1 MRMYDLIEK
10 KKRGH
15 ALDKAEICWMIQ
27 SYTAGQIPDYQMA
40 AFLMAVCF
48 QGMDLQETTEMTLAM
63 AHSGQMADLSD
74 IAGVKV
80 DKHSTGGVGDKTT
93 LIAAPMAAA
102 CGIPIAKM
110 SGRGLGFTG
119 GTVDKLESIP
129 GYRTV
134 LPREEFFKIVNEVGI
149 SLIGQSGEMA
159 VADKKI
165 YALRDVTA
173 TVDSL
178 PLIASSIMSKKIAAG
193 ADAILLDVKTG
204 SGAFM
209 KTREQSAALARTMVG
224 IGNEQWQTEKIDFF
238 GRYQAF
244 EKAIHAKYPEIKLIG
259 SAGPDIT
266 SERYDKAW
274 EFYKKEVPA
283 RDNFCYAVDEHYYV
297 KPDWFY
303 AHTDFYDE
311 YPRDVKV
318 FSGEYASH
326 PISGMNLPQANTL
339 GGALAE
345 AAFLTGVERNAD
357 VVVLASYAPLFARV
371 GYAQWSPDMIWFDEM
386 KAYGTPSY
394 FVQKLYGENMGTVT
408 LAMDGQEKEL
418 RKEQVYANVSLDER
432 TGDLILKVVNH
443 NDCEKTLEL
452 DLGSFRAAGTAK
464 NVILTGKGEDAYNC
478 IEHPDSVKLSECES
492 NAADGIVLPANSFVV
507 TRIPTVR

>member
-134 LPREEFFKIVNEVGI
+134 LPREEFFEIVNEVGI

-224 IGNEQWQTEKIDFF
+224 IGNRAGRRTVALITDMDTPLGDTAGNAIEVQEAIWTLRGKGPADLTELC
-238 GRYQAF
+238 
-244 EKAIHAKYPEIKLIG
+244 IHLAGNMLWLAGQGELEDCLRRAAASLQDG
-259 SAGPDIT
+259 SAYRCFYRMVQRQGGDVSYLEQPEKFQLAPAYPIQVPQDGYIASMQT
-266 SERYDKAW
+266 DEIGNVVALLGAGRERKEDAVDTGAGIRFTAKTGTKVCKGQTIALLYTHRPERAQEATERYINALHFSQSAPSPSALIQ
-274 EFYKKEVPA
+274 ERITEV
-283 RDNFCYAVDEHYYV
+283 
-297 KPDWFY
+297 
-303 AHTDFYDE
+303 
-311 YPRDVKV
+311 
-318 FSGEYASH
+318 
-326 PISGMNLPQANTL
+326 
-339 GGALAE
+339 
-345 AAFLTGVERNAD
+345 
-357 VVVLASYAPLFARV
+357 
-371 GYAQWSPDMIWFDEM
+371 
-386 KAYGTPSY
+386 
-394 FVQKLYGENMGTVT
+394 
-408 LAMDGQEKEL
+408 
-418 RKEQVYANVSLDER
+418 
-432 TGDLILKVVNH
+432 
-443 NDCEKTLEL
+443 
-452 DLGSFRAAGTAK
+452 
-464 NVILTGKGEDAYNC
+464 
-478 IEHPDSVKLSECES
+478 
-492 NAADGIVLPANSFVV
+492 
-507 TRIPTVR
+507 

>member
-63 AHSGQMADLSD
+63 AHSGQMADLSG

-134 LPREEFFKIVNEVGI
+134 LPREEFFEIVNEVGI

-224 IGNEQWQTEKIDFF
+224 IGNRAGRRTAALITDMDTPLGDTAGNAIEVQEAIWTLRGKGPADLTELC
-238 GRYQAF
+238 
-244 EKAIHAKYPEIKLIG
+244 IHLAGNMLWLAGQGEPEDCLRRAAASLQDG
-259 SAGPDIT
+259 SAYRCFYRMVQRQGAMSAI
-266 SERYDKAW
+266 SSSRKNSSWLRFIRYRRRRMAIL
-274 EFYKKEVPA
+274 
-283 RDNFCYAVDEHYYV
+283 
-297 KPDWFY
+297 
-303 AHTDFYDE
+303 
-311 YPRDVKV
+311 PRCR
-318 FSGEYASH
+318 
-326 PISGMNLPQANTL
+326 PMR
-339 GGALAE
+339 LA
-345 AAFLTGVERNAD
+345 T
-357 VVVLASYAPLFARV
+357 
-371 GYAQWSPDMIWFDEM
+371 WSPCWEQ
-386 KAYGTPSY
+386 A
-394 FVQKLYGENMGTVT
+394 
-408 LAMDGQEKEL
+408 EKEK
-418 RKEQVYANVSLDER
+418 RMRSMPERVSALQQR
-432 TGDLILKVVNH
+432 PVRR
-443 NDCEKTLEL
+443 
-452 DLGSFRAAGTAK
+452 SAK
-464 NVILTGKGEDAYNC
+464 DRRLLCCTPIVPSGC
-478 IEHPDSVKLSECES
+478 RRQPS
-492 NAADGIVLPANSFVV
+492 GI
-507 TRIPTVR
+507 

>member
-63 AHSGQMADLSD
+63 AHSGQMADLSG

-134 LPREEFFKIVNEVGI
+134 LPREEFFEIVNEVGI

-173 TVDSL
+173 TVDNMS
-178 PLIASSIMSKKIAAG
+178 LIASSIMSKKLAAG
-193 ADAILLDVKTG
+193 ADAIVLDVKTG

-209 KTREQSAALARTMVG
+209 KQEADAVSLAEEMTEIGNGAGRKTIAVITDMDQPLGYAVGNALEVIEAIQTLKGEGPADFTKLCLTLGSYMLVAGGIAETKEQAEEMLQQTITDGSALAKLAEFIKAQGGDPAYIYDPSLFQLAEIREEICAKESGFLQKIVCDEVG
-224 IGNEQWQTEKIDFF
+224 ICSLLLGG
-238 GRYQAF
+238 GR
-244 EKAIHAKYPEIKLIG
+244 E
-259 SAGPDIT
+259 
-266 SERYDKAW
+266 
-274 EFYKKEVPA
+274 KKEDTIDPA
-283 RDNFCYAVDEHYYV
+283 VGLVLHKKKGD
-297 KPDWFY
+297 
-303 AHTDFYDE
+303 
-311 YPRDVKV
+311 KV
-318 FSGEYASH
+318 QAGES
-326 PISGMNLPQANTL
+326 
-339 GGALAE
+339 LA
-345 AAFLTGVERNAD
+345 T
-357 VVVLASYAPLFARV
+357 
-371 GYAQWSPDMIWFDEM
+371 I
-386 KAYGTPSY
+386 
-394 FVQKLYGENMGTVT
+394 
-408 LAMDGQEKEL
+408 
-418 RKEQVYANVSLDER
+418 YANDPEKLLQAKER
-432 TGDLILKVVNH
+432 FLQAITIGEEKPAESMLIKQ
-443 NDCEKTLEL
+443 
-452 DLGSFRAAGTAK
+452 
-464 NVILTGKGEDAYNC
+464 VI
-478 IEHPDSVKLSECES
+478 S
-492 NAADGIVLPANSFVV
+492 
-507 TRIPTVR
+507 

>member
-63 AHSGQMADLSD
+63 AHSGQMADLSG

-134 LPREEFFKIVNEVGI
+134 LPREEFFEIVNEVGI

-209 KTREQSAALARTMVG
+209 KTLEEAKELARVMTEIGNRAGRRTGALITNMDRPLGYAVGNALEVAEAGRRTAALITDMDTPLGDTAGNAIEVQEAIWTLRGKGPADLTELCIHLAGNMLWLAGQGEPEDCLRRAAASLQDGSAYRCFYRMVQRQGGDVSYLEQPEKFQLAPVYPIQAPQDGYIASMQTDEIGNVVALLGAGRERKEDAVDAGAGIRFTAKTGAKVCKGQTIALLYTHRPERVQEATERYVNALHFSQSAPSPSALIQER
-224 IGNEQWQTEKIDFF
+224 ITE
-238 GRYQAF
+238 
-244 EKAIHAKYPEIKLIG
+244 
-259 SAGPDIT
+259 
-266 SERYDKAW
+266 
-274 EFYKKEVPA
+274 V
-283 RDNFCYAVDEHYYV
+283 
-297 KPDWFY
+297 
-303 AHTDFYDE
+303 
-311 YPRDVKV
+311 
-318 FSGEYASH
+318 
-326 PISGMNLPQANTL
+326 
-339 GGALAE
+339 
-345 AAFLTGVERNAD
+345 
-357 VVVLASYAPLFARV
+357 
-371 GYAQWSPDMIWFDEM
+371 
-386 KAYGTPSY
+386 
-394 FVQKLYGENMGTVT
+394 
-408 LAMDGQEKEL
+408 
-418 RKEQVYANVSLDER
+418 
-432 TGDLILKVVNH
+432 
-443 NDCEKTLEL
+443 
-452 DLGSFRAAGTAK
+452 
-464 NVILTGKGEDAYNC
+464 
-478 IEHPDSVKLSECES
+478 
-492 NAADGIVLPANSFVV
+492 
-507 TRIPTVR
+507 